1 MRCSS
6 RIRLI
11 TLLCKFLL
19 ATNSEKEEAMA
30 MYLFKVS
37 LKTKGVPLCYKTSKQ
52 KPIYLVASTKE
63 AAESLANEK
72 LKDHL
77 EIRAISKMAEQL
89 APHIFS
95 GA

>member
-1 MRCSS
+1 MQV
-6 RIRLI
+6 
-11 TLLCKFLL
+11 LL
-19 ATNSEKEEAMA
+19 ATNDEKEETMA

-37 LKTKGVPLCYKTSKQ
+37 LKTRGVPLCCKTAKQ
-52 KPIYLVASTKE
+52 KPIYLVAATKE
-63 AAESLANEK
+63 AAERLANEK
-72 LKDHL
+72 IKYHV

>member
-1 MRCSS
+1 MQV
-6 RIRLI
+6 
-11 TLLCKFLL
+11 LL
-19 ATNSEKEEAMA
+19 ATNNKKEVAMA

-37 LKTKGVPLCYKTSKQ
+37 LKTKGVPLCYKTAKQ

-63 AAESLANEK
+63 AAERLANEK
-72 LKDHL
+72 IKDHV

>member
-1 MRCSS
+1 MQV
-6 RIRLI
+6 
-11 TLLCKFLL
+11 LL
-19 ATNSEKEEAMA
+19 AKNNEKEETMA

-37 LKTKGVPLCYKTSKQ
+37 LKTKGVPLCYKTAKQ

-63 AAESLANEK
+63 AAERLANEK
-72 LKDHL
+72 IKDHV
-77 EIRAISKMAEQL
+77 EIRVISKMAEQL